1 MGNRI
6 LEEDA
11 ATWDTWISDLTRE
24 YKRVLSI
31 MGNLMCGFIHISFY
45 NIHTELNVCV
55 MSRISVHYHNS
66 IMLKQCLCQDEN
78 IY

>member
-11 ATWDTWISDLTRE
+11 ATWDTWISDLMRE
-24 YKRVLSI
+24 YRGLSI

-45 NIHTELNVCV
+45 ITHTQ
-55 MSRISVHYHNS
+55 S
-66 IMLKQCLCQDEN
+66 
-78 IY
+78 